1 MSDSKDFITTSN
13 LDVRSIPF
21 INYFVPKTLMAN
33 LQILDDSSK
42 SFSWRSLLQ
51 PAILVSIGLHGLLLL
66 MPLAGVH
73 QQSAP
78 PIPKEEKVKLTELP
92 TEEVPASPSPVVGS
106 PTPQPS
112 PSLLVK
118 SPEVKSI
125 ASPSPTASA
134 SKSPQLVLSPKPI
147 ATIKPSPSV
156 SPQPKASKAP
166 VIKPSPKP
174 LAKKTPIVKPSPK
187 ASPKAMVSKPAP
199 SNTPVAQKPAAITTP
214 FSDFPKYPNATPG
227 AFDIKQIEKG
237 AQQTPD
243 DIKKVSSFYEN
254 ELKGRSYQSNISTNT
269 DNKKVYE
276 VSKGGVT
283 EYLTLIFEGGKGTVI
298 VKTKKPLPDNLGNIE
313 VASAQENAFDAALG
327 RVPFQQT
334 DNADEKLSDPKAF
347 HDKYGQDEKGF
358 LEKQVKNGIDGSI
371 RFIGGQNPEAAY
383 SGVFASSL
391 QQGNFQVTP
400 KSSYGGGNLYE
411 VRQGGFA
418 RYINLIPAKDG
429 SGTIVVVWNT
439 PPN

>member
-1 MSDSKDFITTSN
+1 
-13 LDVRSIPF
+13 
-21 INYFVPKTLMAN
+21 MAN
-33 LQILDDSSK
+33 LQILDESSN
-42 SFSWRSLLQ
+42 SFSWRSLLK
-51 PAILVSIGLHGLLLL
+51 PAILISIGLHGLLLI

-92 TEEVPASPSPVVGS
+92 TEVVTTNPSS
-106 PTPQPS
+106 ATPQPS
-112 PSLLVK
+112 PSALAQ

-125 ASPSPTASA
+125 DRSSA
-134 SKSPQLVLSPKPI
+134 SKSPQLTISPKPI
-147 ATIKPSPSV
+147 PTTKPSPNASPRPKVSKTPTIKPSPR
-156 SPQPKASKAP
+156 
-166 VIKPSPKP
+166 ISPKP
-174 LAKKTPIVKPSPK
+174 LASRLAVVKPSPK
-187 ASPKAMVSKPAP
+187 ASPKATST
-199 SNTPVAQKPAAITTP
+199 TPVAPKPPAPNTP
-214 FSDFPKYPNATPG
+214 FSDFPKYPNAASG
-227 AFDIKQIEKG
+227 AFDLKAIEKV

-243 DIKKVSSFYEN
+243 DLKQVSSFFDS
-254 ELKGRSYQSNISTNT
+254 ELKGRSYQSSVSTNT

-283 EYLTLIFEGGKGTVI
+283 EYLTLIFESGKGTII
-298 VKTKKPLPDNLGNIE
+298 VKSKKPLPDNLGNTE

-327 RVPFQQT
+327 RVPFQQN
-334 DNADEKLSDPKAF
+334 DSADEKLPDPKAF

-371 RFIGGQNPEAAY
+371 RFISGQNPGTAY
-383 SGVFASSL
+383 TGIFAGSL

-400 KSSYGGGNLYE
+400 KSNYGGGNLYE
-411 VRQGGFA
+411 IRQGGFA
-418 RYINLIPAKDG
+418 RYLNLIPAKDG

>member
-1 MSDSKDFITTSN
+1 MLAPSH
-13 LDVRSIPF
+13 F
-21 INYFVPKTLMAN
+21 INYCVFKTLMSN
-33 LQILDDSSK
+33 LQILDESNN
-42 SFSWRSLLQ
+42 SFSWRSLLK
-51 PAILVSIGLHGLLLL
+51 PAILISIGLHGLLLL

-92 TEEVPASPSPVVGS
+92 TEEVTPSPSPAVGS

-112 PSLLVK
+112 PSVLVK
-118 SPEVKSI
+118 SPEVSSI
-125 ASPSPTASA
+125 ANPSPTPSPSA
-134 SKSPQLVLSPKPI
+134 SKSPQVAVLSKPI
-147 ATIKPSPSV
+147 PTIKPSA
-156 SPQPKASKAP
+156 KASPKPLTSKKP
-166 VIKPSPKP
+166 VVKPSAKAFTKP
-174 LAKKTPIVKPSPK
+174 LAKKTSVVKPSPK
-187 ASPKAMVSKPAP
+187 ASPKAIVSKPTP
-199 SNTPVAQKPAAITTP
+199 STTPAAQKPAALNTP
-214 FSDFPKYPNATPG
+214 FSDFPKYPNSTTG
-227 AFDIKQIEKG
+227 AFDIKAIEKG

-358 LEKQVKNGIDGSI
+358 LEKQVKNGIDGNI
-371 RFIGGQNPEAAY
+371 RFIGGQNPDAAY
-383 SGVFASSL
+383 SRVFTSSL

-400 KSSYGGGNLYE
+400 KNSYGGGNLYE

-429 SGTIVVVWNT
+429 SGTIVVIWNT